1 MVFVIQCSAAEM
13 RVRDADPAQRA
24 HLEKDMELDAVLIV
38 EDGNSTLATRYLI
51 QEGVAVIIVSD
62 AQAAYTR
69 MHHNSFQAIL
79 VTPVADVSP
88 LEFVLNAREIHRPVP
103 IVVPEVSMEE
113 TERNPLSG
121 MGDVYI
127 VEGTHSEFGRNA
139 IEVLAGHI

>member
-1 MVFVIQCSAAEM
+1 MVFVIHFSAAEM
-13 RVRDADPAQRA
+13 RVRDADPAQRVQ
-24 HLEKDMELDAVLIV
+24 LEKDMELDAVLIV
-38 EDGNSTLATRYLI
+38 ENGSSTLATRHLI

-88 LEFVLNAREIHRPVP
+88 LEFVLNTREIHRPVP
-103 IVVPEVSMEE
+103 ILVPAVRIEE
-113 TERNPLSG
+113 RERDPLRG

-139 IEVLAGHI
+139 VAVLAGHI